1 MKKILWLLSVLISFS
16 LVSAATLE
24 GSVYGSGLDLEQDV
38 LLEVDGQKFLSKDGS
53 FSFELDPGEYILT
66 AKKGFDE
73 VSESVVVKD
82 GSQVYDVFLL
92 NNLDDEE
99 ELWQD
104 TNLFIEE
111 DLPNP
116 WYTNWNYWIAFAIVA
131 YALIK
136 FYGLRRKH
144 GSVHKFRKRVKAESK
159 KSIEQHKKEL
169 ANEPTLLDK
178 ALEVIKKHDG
188 RISQKQLRKEMLYL
202 SEAKVSLIVTELE
215 HKELVEKVKKGRGNV
230 LLLK

>member
-1 MKKILWLLSVLISFS
+1 MMRILWFILVILCLS

-24 GSVYGSGLDLEQDV
+24 GSVYGTSLDLEQDV
-38 LLEVDGQKFLSKDGS
+38 LLEVGGQKFLSKDGS
-53 FSFELDPGEYILT
+53 FSFELDPSSYTLT
-66 AKKGFDE
+66 ARKGFDE
-73 VSESVVVKD
+73 VSESIVVKE

-92 NNLDDEE
+92 NGLTDEE

-104 TNLFIEE
+104 TELFTEE
-111 DLPNP
+111 DEPVKSDAWRYL
-116 WYTNWNYWIAFAIVA
+116 IAAAIIA

-136 FYGLRRKH
+136 FIRLRMKH
-144 GSVHKFRKRVKAESK
+144 GSVHKFRRRVKEESK
-159 KSIEQHKKEL
+159 KSLEQHKKEL
-169 ANEPTLLDK
+169 RNEPGFMDK
-178 ALEVIKKHDG
+178 ALEIIKKHDG

-215 HKELVEKVKKGRGNV
+215 HKGLVEKVKKGRGNV